1 MIPSLQVASY
11 SQQQET
17 THSSPIMLFGSNEI
31 YWTALWSHVP
41 SSQMQS
47 TFSHEKK
54 TDQVLLWQRD
64 ACTESTYMQNL
75 SAAFQLFVSY
85 FLKNKTTTAEKEKKK
100 PSALS
105 SWLYWCQL
113 LTRQCRIRPEV
124 QRLSGKQHHN
134 EKLWSSMKECG
145 SFKVGVFEDRRWFIF
160 PLGEEL
166 KLKLGTDL

>member
-1 MIPSLQVASY
+1 MIPSLQVPSY

-64 ACTESTYMQNL
+64 TCTESTYMQNL

-113 LTRQCRIRPEV
+113 LTRQCRKGLRCSASVGNSITMRSCDLAWKNV
-124 QRLSGKQHHN
+124 AVSRL
-134 EKLWSSMKECG
+134 
-145 SFKVGVFEDRRWFIF
+145 VFLKIGDGLFF
-160 PLGEEL
+160 P
-166 KLKLGTDL
+166 